1 MRAAVSPCTA
11 DPPPLLGTVPPPPPP
26 SSPGR
31 SLPVPLLSANLRS
44 SVSVPMFS
52 TFCLNSSCTCRERCS
67 GMQSGTR
74 GVSPWDWGGEGGAH
88 LPDLHVGVLHRVRV
102 GADEALHV
110 AQVGFLHLLEALRGW
125 GDGGVP
131 MEGWHIPRGRHRHGW
146 VRAGQGRAPPRHHRA
161 PHGHIPHTTAP
172 PVPRPHGHIL
182 CATTTSP
189 CPHPSPRQ
197 HRIPAVMLP
206 VPPPPPVVVPP
217 LPPPTHTP
225 WPTPPSSARS
235 HCGRCCIYP
244 PRASALLQPSGTSAL
259 PAGGQRGEMQGWG
272 GGATTTQGRKGGVT
286 LSMSFWL
293 VPSRRSR
300 SCSWHLLW

>member
-1 MRAAVSPCTA
+1 M
-11 DPPPLLGTVPPPPPP
+11 
-26 SSPGR
+26 
-31 SLPVPLLSANLRS
+31 
-44 SVSVPMFS
+44 
-52 TFCLNSSCTCRERCS
+52 
-67 GMQSGTR
+67 
-74 GVSPWDWGGEGGAH
+74 GVSPWRGGTSPGGGIAT
-88 LPDLHVGVLHRVRV
+88 D
-102 GADEALHV
+102 
-110 AQVGFLHLLEALRGW
+110 GF
-125 GDGGVP
+125 
-131 MEGWHIPRGRHRHGW
+131 
-146 VRAGQGRAPPRHHRA
+146 GQGRASPRHHRA
-161 PHGHIPHTTAP
+161 PHGHIPRATAP
-172 PVPRPHGHIL
+172 PVPHPHGHIL

-272 GGATTTQGRKGGVT
+272 GGGEEQRPPRVGKGGGHLVDVLLVGALPAQPLVLVAFAVVALLALGQQ
-286 LSMSFWL
+286 LSHPL
-293 VPSRRSR
+293 QELHRLQRA
-300 SCSWHLLW
+300 CSLLLALRDGGGAEGGRCVGGGCGAWGGCVEQGVGGLRETGAVGGSGIVAVGGCGLGGCIRVGGGCVG